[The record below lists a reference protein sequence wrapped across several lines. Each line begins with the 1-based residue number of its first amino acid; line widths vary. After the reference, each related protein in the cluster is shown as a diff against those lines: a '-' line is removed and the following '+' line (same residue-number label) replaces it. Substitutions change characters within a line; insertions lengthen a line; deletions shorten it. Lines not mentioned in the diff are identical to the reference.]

1 MRYLL
6 LLAATAAALTACA
19 GNDSQ
24 MTRIDARTFKIESPE
39 IPGGSDV
46 PNKRLAQ
53 QLCPNGYRLLNADA
67 HKGGPDRAIND
78 QQNIT
83 TVWMIRCL

>member
-6 LLAATAAALTACA
+6 PLAVFALTACA
-19 GNDSQ
+19 GNDAQ

-39 IPGGSDV
+39 IPGGSAA
-46 PNKRLAQ
+46 PNRRLAQ
-53 QLCPNGYRLLNADA
+53 QLCPNGYRLLNEDA
-67 HKGGPDRAIND
+67 HKGGPDRAFYD

-83 TVWMIRCL
+83 TIWLVRCL

>member
-6 LLAATAAALTACA
+6 LLAAFTVAACA
-19 GNDSQ
+19 GNESQ

-39 IPGGSDV
+39 VPGGSAA
-46 PNKRLAQ
+46 PTRRLAD

-67 HKGGPDRAIND
+67 HKGGPDRAIYD

-83 TVWMIRCL
+83 TVWLVRCL

>member
-6 LLAATAAALTACA
+6 PLAALALAACA
-19 GNDSQ
+19 GNDAQ

-39 IPGGSDV
+39 IPGGSAA
-46 PNKRLAQ
+46 PNRRLAN
-53 QLCPNGYRLLNADA
+53 QLCPNGYRLLNEDA
-67 HKGGPDRAIND
+67 HKGGPDRAIYD

-83 TVWMIRCL
+83 TIWFVRCL